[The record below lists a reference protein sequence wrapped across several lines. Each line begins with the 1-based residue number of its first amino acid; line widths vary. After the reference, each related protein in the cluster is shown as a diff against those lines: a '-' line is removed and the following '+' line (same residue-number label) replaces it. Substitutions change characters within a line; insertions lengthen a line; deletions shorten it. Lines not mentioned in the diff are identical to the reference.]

1 MEEFLII
8 MEVDL
13 SQVSSSGKLT
23 EKKYYKKKLRFFYCY
38 KEREYVSRSY
48 RGKMNA
54 RKGKS

>member
-8 MEVDL
+8 MEVGL
-13 SQVSSSGKLT
+13 SKFQWKIN